1 MSESTRN
8 SDIPNMLDSQQ
19 LFANTKKMTELIT
32 EELKSRGYEPRELS
46 DDQLRKV
53 IQKAPKTATRLEQIT
68 DNVLRPADREGT
80 PSLIKDYPIGEAE
93 LFDQFAN
100 PIGSEGIASVL
111 FGLVNPAKKLEMAKK
126 AGTAIKVGLANI
138 NPTAKL
144 KNDPTY
150 IKNLRTTLKNE
161 IAKRDKIKSDRENVD
176 ALNKILMPRES
187 SYIKPTK
194 LPTRGLDKNIDEMT
208 KSLTRYNKMLDNQ
221 RAGIPDPLLR
231 LSPEQQKIFFTK
243 TIPASK
249 PKGMFAGGE
258 TTDRIAELTDNVLRP
273 QPMTK
278 KEAMAEAEKMR
289 FLDALEERSP
299 SSGGI
304 DELLMSMAT
313 FTPLGRGV
321 QGAKQIANAPK
332 FLKDLYDRRS
342 LYMQMV
348 DDSMRSLKN
357 IMGPSKG
364 KIDSDDLFTRI
375 KADDFDL
382 IQRQRVMDTAYK
394 ASRRN
399 DELMN
404 IERQIKSAEK
414 ALGNMGDI
422 RKVDAAEEVGKRF
435 MAKSELSTGGLID
448 ALKNIRNK

>member
-8 SDIPNMLDSQQ
+8 SDLPNMLDNQQ
-19 LFANTKKMTELIT
+19 LFANTKKMAGLIT

-53 IQKAPKTATRLEQIT
+53 IQKAPKTANRLEQIT
-68 DNVLRPADREGT
+68 DNVLRP
-80 PSLIKDYPIGEAE
+80 K
-93 LFDQFAN
+93 
-100 PIGSEGIASVL
+100 
-111 FGLVNPAKKLEMAKK
+111 
-126 AGTAIKVGLANI
+126 
-138 NPTAKL
+138 
-144 KNDPTY
+144 
-150 IKNLRTTLKNE
+150 
-161 IAKRDKIKSDRENVD
+161 
-176 ALNKILMPRES
+176 
-187 SYIKPTK
+187 
-194 LPTRGLDKNIDEMT
+194 
-208 KSLTRYNKMLDNQ
+208 
-221 RAGIPDPLLR
+221 
-231 LSPEQQKIFFTK
+231 
-243 TIPASK
+243 
-249 PKGMFAGGE
+249 
-258 TTDRIAELTDNVLRP
+258 
-273 QPMTK
+273 PMTK
-278 KEAMAEAEKMR
+278 EEAMAEAEKMR

-304 DELLMSMAT
+304 EELLMSMAT
-313 FTPLGRGV
+313 FTPVGRGV

-332 FLKDLYDRRS
+332 FLQDLYDRRS

-348 DDSMRSLKN
+348 DDSMRALKS

-364 KIDSDDLFTRI
+364 KVDSDNLFTRI
-375 KADDFDL
+375 NADDFDL
-382 IQRQRVMDTAYK
+382 VQRQRVMDTAYK

>member
-1 MSESTRN
+1 
-8 SDIPNMLDSQQ
+8 
-19 LFANTKKMTELIT
+19 
-32 EELKSRGYEPRELS
+32 
-46 DDQLRKV
+46 
-53 IQKAPKTATRLEQIT
+53 
-68 DNVLRPADREGT
+68 
-80 PSLIKDYPIGEAE
+80 
-93 LFDQFAN
+93 
-100 PIGSEGIASVL
+100 
-111 FGLVNPAKKLEMAKK
+111 
-126 AGTAIKVGLANI
+126 
-138 NPTAKL
+138 
-144 KNDPTY
+144 
-150 IKNLRTTLKNE
+150 
-161 IAKRDKIKSDRENVD
+161 
-176 ALNKILMPRES
+176 
-187 SYIKPTK
+187 
-194 LPTRGLDKNIDEMT
+194 
-208 KSLTRYNKMLDNQ
+208 
-221 RAGIPDPLLR
+221 
-231 LSPEQQKIFFTK
+231 
-243 TIPASK
+243 
-249 PKGMFAGGE
+249 MFAGGE
-258 TTDRIAELTDNVLRP
+258 TTDSIAELTDNVLRP
-273 QPMTK
+273 MPMTK
-278 KEAMAEAEKMR
+278 EEAMAEAEKMR

-414 ALGNMGDI
+414 ALGNMGNI

>member
-273 QPMTK
+273 MAMTK
-278 KEAMAEAEKMR
+278 EEAMAEAEKMR
-289 FLDALEERSP
+289 FLDALEERS
-299 SSGGI
+299 SSIGGGL
-304 DELLMSMAT
+304 EGVLMGMVS
-313 FTPLGRGV
+313 PV
-321 QGAKQIANAPK
+321 NKPKQVANAPK